1 MQSSKTT
8 REVEKSERRRSRVHR
23 EPLLTAREVSVFFP
37 HIVKEDNT
45 VLQITLPFLTYDDK
59 GGFFFLSLPSL
70 ELPGLTDTAIGPVQL
85 IKPDALEAALTLL
98 PPLPKPRVPQV
109 LSCCCPNLSQY
120 THFSAS
126 PRLPPQAACCPAQT
140 QRETPEKEL
149 AGSLSQGLAMAAHLV
164 SGFHSGSQQ
173 STLHSVAGT
182 CFQNANLI
190 SSPPPPPS

>member
-1 MQSSKTT
+1 M
-8 REVEKSERRRSRVHR
+8 EKSERRRSRVHR

-70 ELPGLTDTAIGPVQL
+70 ELPGLTDTVIGPVQL